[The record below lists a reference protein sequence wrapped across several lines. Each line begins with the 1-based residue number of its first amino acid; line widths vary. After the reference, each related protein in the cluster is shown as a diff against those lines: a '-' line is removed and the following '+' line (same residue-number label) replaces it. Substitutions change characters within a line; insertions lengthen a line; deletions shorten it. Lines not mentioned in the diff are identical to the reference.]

1 MALQLFVGQS
11 NLRGAI
17 NKYASRFN
25 LLELRAEPE
34 RLPRESVLRRWA
46 EEVSD
51 RFAFS
56 VLLGPQHVQSSGEP
70 SSMLSRAI
78 LAAKCLEAK
87 WIVIQTEPMWGPSQK
102 TKQRLAELFERLSG
116 SGCRVAWEPHGV
128 WQDEE
133 ALAFARELGMHYVRD
148 IGRGDPLGE
157 DVVYSRMPGLG
168 ILSRMSLGAMERVA
182 RNLGNAAEAYLV
194 VGGDGAGKLQQLL
207 PALVAGQEHGLTPAE
222 GEESS
227 VETFGG
233 FASQRLAADAEAFEA
248 LDDDEIDGEF
258 DEVTEDEEGQD
269 GEEDEDD
276 EAEED
281 DEEGEDEPMPTDDE
295 AEGTPL
301 AAKGAQDKR
310 KRNASGK
317 PRKGTGRR

>member
-70 SSMLSRAI
+70 SSMVSRAI

-87 WIVIQTEPMWGPSQK
+87 WIVVQTEPMWGPSQK
-102 TKQRLAELFERLSG
+102 TKQRLAKLFERVSE

-182 RNLGNAAEAYLV
+182 RNLGNATEAYLIA
-194 VGGDGAGKLQQLL
+194 GGDGAGKLQQML
-207 PALVAGQEHGLTPAE
+207 PALVAAQEHGLTPE
-222 GEESS
+222 GGEGAS

-258 DEVTEDEEGQD
+258 DEEANEDEELE
-269 GEEDEDD
+269 GEEGDEADEDDEDEDD
-276 EAEED
+276 
-281 DEEGEDEPMPTDDE
+281 PMQTDDDSD
-295 AEGTPL
+295 EGTTP
-301 AAKGAQDKR
+301 ASKGVQDKK
-310 KRNASGK
+310 KRNASSGK

>member
-1 MALQLFVGQS
+1 MALQLFVGQF

-46 EEVSD
+46 DEVSD

-56 VLLGPQHVQSSGEP
+56 VLLGPQHAQSSGDP

-102 TKQRLAELFERLSG
+102 TKQRLAELFERLSE
-116 SGCRVAWEPHGV
+116 SGCRVGWEPHGV

-133 ALAFARELGMHYVRD
+133 ALAFARELGMHFVRD

-182 RNLGNAAEAYLV
+182 RNLGNASEAYLV

-207 PALVAGQEHGLTPAE
+207 PALVAGQEHGMTRVG

-233 FASQRLAADAEAFEA
+233 FTSQRLAADAEAFEA
-248 LDDDEIDGEF
+248 LDDDEF
-258 DEVTEDEEGQD
+258 DEANEEEELE

-276 EAEED
+276 ADEDVEDDED
-281 DEEGEDEPMPTDDE
+281 DEEPMPTGDD
-295 AEGTPL
+295 AEGTTL
-301 AAKGAQDKR
+301 ASKGAQDKR
-310 KRNASGK
+310 KRDASGK